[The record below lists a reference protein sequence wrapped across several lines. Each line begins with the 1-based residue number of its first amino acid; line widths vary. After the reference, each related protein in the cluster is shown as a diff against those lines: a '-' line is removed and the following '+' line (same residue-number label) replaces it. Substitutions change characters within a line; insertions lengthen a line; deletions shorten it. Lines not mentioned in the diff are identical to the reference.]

1 MNSVNFMLQIPDI
14 SKIVYF
20 LKICFMSTV
29 TCYTAYKL
37 TDNIIMF
44 KKKLIKIIIINIVIS
59 YITTIIRYIF
69 NLFISDICLIF
80 ILGCMQSII
89 NKQKIG
95 YSILL
100 ITIALAIN
108 YIILFLTT
116 VLTFPINIFYNIKND
131 YINLMLIIIIYLI
144 LICLLFK
151 IKKFKHGFLF
161 LKRNIEIEYIEI
173 WVLNISSIILFSSI
187 IFNSSNFQI
196 TRKLFIGFI
205 IFSII
210 MFITIQKSL
219 QLYYKQRLLV
229 QDLEE
234 TKKELEDKKKEIKQL
249 EQENLN
255 FSKTSH
261 SIAHKQKALEYKLN
275 ELALKNEIA
284 EEIDVKNR
292 LNNITKQIS
301 EEPEIEIPKTN
312 ISEIDDMLNYM
323 KSECIKN
330 KIKFE
335 VQLNG
340 NIYQMINNHIT
351 KEELEILIA
360 DHVKNA
366 IIAVK
371 CSNNSNRSIL
381 VRIGKIDGQY
391 SIYIYDSGI
400 EFEINTLHK
409 LGKIP
414 SITHKESGGTGMG
427 FMNTFDTLKKHKAS
441 ITINEYGKPVKDNYT
456 KVIMI
461 VFNKKDEFNIISY
474 RQKEIEV
481 RKDEVNV

>member
-1 MNSVNFMLQIPDI
+1 MDFINNLENIG
-14 SKIVYF
+14 IVIYI
-20 LKICFMSTV
+20 LKILSISIFT
-29 TCYTAYKL
+29 YNFAIRIINKK
-37 TDNIIMF
+37 DN
-44 KKKLIKIIIINIVIS
+44 KKIISYMIIIVIA
-59 YITTIIRYIF
+59 IIGGEIKFCSSSLNSMIF
-69 NLFISDICLIF
+69 LATSLAIGF
-80 ILGCMQSII
+80 SII
-89 NKQKIG
+89 NKEDIV
-95 YSILL
+95 YSILIIIFSL
-100 ITIALAIN
+100 SIN
-108 YIILFLTT
+108 YIVFLLSVAIAFIPNIIFNINNDWISLIVIIICYSIIINRILKIKRFKQGIIFLNKR
-116 VLTFPINIFYNIKND
+116 LKNE
-131 YINLMLIIIIYLI
+131 YFNMLI
-144 LICLLFK
+144 
-151 IKKFKHGFLF
+151 
-161 LKRNIEIEYIEI
+161 
-173 WVLNISSIILFSSI
+173 LNISVII
-187 IFNSSNFQI
+187 IFS
-196 TRKLFIGFI
+196 FIVLTNYNESFTSALDFGFI

-292 LNNITKQIS
+292 LSNITKQIS

-414 SITHKESGGTGMG
+414 STTHKESGGTGMG

-441 ITINEYGKPVKDNYT
+441 ITINEYGKPAKDNYT